1 MYFVVFGVWNIGFD
15 CSDNCL
21 NNTLQVANVLLSEG
35 IDPTVPLYLATGLST
50 EGLATFR
57 ALNGARFAT
66 DSLFGL
72 YTIVTADMVAS
83 WDHTAVPSALSATT
97 FWTAVNFVVGQDGQM
112 FIGNSVSHFSALLMI
127 ARRRG
132 RKLSLHYN
140 GGNVPLQDSKQLSPK
155 KDLAVQT
162 FRTPIKWVF
171 CAQPNA
177 TSRQATHTFM
187 NMTKV
192 AVKSALEKTSLVPV
206 GVTTADPRSDFA
218 KFLVSLGVRVIYHTP
233 SWAQHIASMVS
244 RWKGEKES
252 SRFARGKR
260 SHLLYNA
267 EAMIGTFLRIDVPIL
282 GILDEFVLYTDTDV
296 LFMGDV
302 EWKSILRKRYQ
313 RFVNSNDFA
322 RGVQRLANPGEI
334 GVPRYFSMSSEFS
347 RDTTAMDYNAGI
359 MLLKLGHEDC
369 ISFVGD
375 SPK

>member
-1 MYFVVFGVWNIGFD
+1 M
-15 CSDNCL
+15 
-21 NNTLQVANVLLSEG
+21 NNTFQIANVLLSEG
-35 IDPTVPLYLATGLST
+35 IDPTVPLYLATGFSA

-57 ALNGARFAT
+57 ALSRARFAT
-66 DSLFGL
+66 DSLFGV
-72 YTIVTADMVAS
+72 YTLVTADMVAK
-83 WDHTAVPSALSATT
+83 WDHTAMPSAPISATT
-97 FWTAVNFVVGQDGQM
+97 FWTAVNFLVGQDSQI
-112 FIGNSVSHFSALLMI
+112 FIGNSASHFSALLMI
-127 ARRRG
+127 ARRQLG
-132 RKLSLHYN
+132 RKPSLHYN
-140 GGNVPLQDSKQLSPK
+140 GGNVPLQDSRQLSPK

-162 FRTPIKWVF
+162 FRVPIKWVF

-177 TSRQATHTFM
+177 TSREATHTFM

-206 GVTTADPRSDFA
+206 GMTTADPRSEFA
-218 KFLVSLGVRVIYHTP
+218 RFLVSLGVRVIYHTP

-244 RWKGEKES
+244 RWEGEKES
-252 SRFARGKR
+252 LRFAHSKR

-313 RFVNSNDFA
+313 RFVNRNDFA
-322 RGVQRLANPGEI
+322 RGVQHLANPGEI

-359 MLLKLGHEDC
+359 MLL
-369 ISFVGD
+369 
-375 SPK
+375 